1 MIHFV
6 EIIFSFSPPVLG
18 KFRKATINGKR
29 RHKRGYSNSIF
40 TIALKKYQKLAY
52 PGVYT
57 SYDKNVLVCHAI
69 ACPKTTRT
77 VSELG
82 ARKKR
87 FSLQNIGGIRFSPR
101 HAMKL

>member
-69 ACPKTTRT
+69 ACPKIY
-77 VSELG
+77 
-82 ARKKR
+82 AH
-87 FSLQNIGGIRFSPR
+87 SLRIGRAQKALQLAEYWR
-101 HAMKL
+101 HTL